1 MLITVPFLF
10 GMMFSDFGHGIL
22 LLLVTMLLKL
32 NTIFYLMAF
41 MSMYCGFIY
50 N

>member
-1 MLITVPFLF
+1 MFSTVPVLF
-10 GMMFSDFGHGIL
+10 GMMFSDFGHGL
-22 LLLVTMLLKL
+22 LLLIGSFMLKL
-32 NTIFYLMAF
+32 NPVFYLMSF